1 MKIRNSIVLLTLLLA
16 ACQNVPERP
25 AGFIACTEPRPQ
37 VCTMIFK
44 PVCAEVGQTGAVK
57 TYPSACSA
65 CSDSEVVG
73 YTERECGQ

>member
-1 MKIRNSIVLLTLLLA
+1 MKIRNSIVLLALLLT
-16 ACQNVPERP
+16 ACQSVPERP

-44 PVCAEVGQTGAVK
+44 PVCAEVGQAGAVK

-65 CSDSEVVG
+65 CSGSEVVG
-73 YTERECGQ
+73 YTERECSQ